1 MAQDILMD
9 APITAVTV
17 FTDGARVTRAVSV
30 GLEPGLRPGVI
41 GGLPATAE
49 PASVRV
55 AVRGHDAALLEV
67 EVHRRYGTDP
77 LREET
82 LRLRSEVERC
92 RDEIALLGDED
103 TAEQARLGFAAH
115 LSLAAAQA
123 MARAVGFGRADN
135 DDLAHMAG
143 HLPAT
148 TPAPPPPPPPT
159 NARKPLSE
167 RQTHA

>member
-41 GGLPATAE
+41 GGRPGTAA

-143 HLPAT
+143 HLADSTAGALASRRGISARQP
-148 TPAPPPPPPPT
+148 
-159 NARKPLSE
+159 NAE
-167 RQTHA
+167 RGLP